1 MTGGPFEERRNRMVD
16 RLAESG
22 RISDEAT
29 LEALRS
35 VPRHE
40 FVPPARR
47 DAAYEDRPLPIG
59 DDQTISAPHMV
70 GMMTELLDA
79 APGDRV
85 LEIGTGCG
93 YHAAVTA
100 EVVGSQNVYS
110 VEYGQQ
116 LAEQAEERLGG
127 LGYDEISIRVGD
139 GWNGW
144 PDHAPYDRAYL
155 TCATPELPDP
165 LAEQIVPGGRI
176 LAPIGRRRQTLEL
189 FEKRA
194 NGSFDTESHGGVRFV
209 RMRG

>member
-79 APGDRV
+79 EPGDRV

>member
-1 MTGGPFEERRNRMVD
+1 MTGDPFEERRNRMVD

-79 APGDRV
+79 EPGDRV